1 MKASGMALVEALVAA
16 SLLGLGLL
24 GASRLTV
31 TALTSAQQT
40 REQEHAIALA
50 REALDCAV
58 ARKQPC
64 PQASPVD
71 RQGTHYRIELEQSP
85 IGPQLTQVTALV
97 FWQGAAG
104 PQTLRWSTR
113 VSELPDWLGLSLP

>member
-31 TALTSAQQT
+31 TALNSAQQT

-58 ARKQPC
+58 ARTQPC
-64 PQASPVD
+64 PQASLVD
-71 RQGTHYRIELEQSP
+71 RQGARYRIELEQSP
-85 IGPQLTQVTALV
+85 IGPQLTQVTAQV

-104 PQTLRWSTR
+104 PQHLRWQTR
-113 VSELPDWLGLSLP
+113 VSALPDWLGLSLP